1 MSKAVKEIVITAVM
15 VIVLA
20 VIVINNLKG
29 AGKTKKATRAGRP
42 KQLAEVTPSPAA
54 VPADKK
60 TLSLQRQR
68 AENLVWGRDPF
79 VYVEAE
85 TDRGYRTGAMELKG
99 ISLGKDKAGYA
110 FINNEIV
117 KAGDTV
123 GGYDVLEIEKDKV
136 LLKKGSQSFYLTLPE
151 E

>member
-1 MSKAVKEIVITAVM
+1 MSKAVKEIAITAVM
-15 VIVLA
+15 VIVLV
-20 VIVINNLKG
+20 VIVINNFKG
-29 AGKTKKATRAGRP
+29 AGKSKKATEAGRLG
-42 KQLAEVTPSPAA
+42 KFAEVMPSLAPIP
-54 VPADKK
+54 VDKK
-60 TLSLQRQR
+60 TLSQQRQR
-68 AENLVWGRDPF
+68 ADNLTWGRDPF

-85 TDRGYRTGAMELKG
+85 TDKSYRTGALELKG

-117 KAGDTV
+117 KVGDTV

-136 LLKKGSQSFYLTLPE
+136 LLRKGSQSFYLTLPE